1 MCRDRI
7 LRPSDDS
14 SFTYTFINIERI
26 SIKGLTSWFFCV
38 ILKTS
43 SRLSAAAVRTFS
55 VSLKLPCFARLRDKG
70 VVADILVLFFALSF
84 SASSFPFSSVLERYA
99 FLIRFSFCLPNGYYR
114 KHRNFFK
121 KGKILLFPIAIS
133 FFLCYNTIVM
143 IRWAEKTSYTGH

>member
-14 SFTYTFINIERI
+14 SFTCTFINIERI

-70 VVADILVLFFALSF
+70 VVVEPLMFFLLCLF

-99 FLIRFSFCLPNGYYR
+99 LLIRFSFCFPNGYYR